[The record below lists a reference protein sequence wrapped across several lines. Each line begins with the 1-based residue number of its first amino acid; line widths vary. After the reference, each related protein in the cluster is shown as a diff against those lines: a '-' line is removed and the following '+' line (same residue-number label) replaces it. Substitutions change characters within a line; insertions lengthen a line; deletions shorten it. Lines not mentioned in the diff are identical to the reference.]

1 MSTWICIVNRIICTI
16 SIQMLCIWLVC
27 LPTVS
32 ILRQKPS
39 VLRII
44 IPCIQIIKPR
54 RLIISSASITCL
66 VSGCVFSNT
75 CCLPKV
81 LITIRHIRFSI
92 VFQKIGRTAVDIL
105 VIYVIRSIQNYPQ
118 ESEGER
124 DCFYIV
130 FVLQHIRK
138 LKIFPISS
146 QRSALTI
153 IVILTTTAVI

>member
-1 MSTWICIVNRIICTI
+1 
-16 SIQMLCIWLVC
+16 MLCIRLVC
-27 LPTVS
+27 LPTIS
-32 ILRQKPS
+32 ILRQKS
-39 VLRII
+39 SILRII

-54 RLIISSASITCL
+54 CLIISSPCITGFIL
-66 VSGCVFSNT
+66 SRILSNALRLSKVFIA
-75 CCLPKV
+75 V
-81 LITIRHIRFSI
+81 RHICFSI